1 MSIDDRD
8 YFRED
13 AVRRANY
20 TPKSFRQ
27 PQGEGSPG
35 EGTFKDS
42 KQISWAA
49 ILVLVVSLLVVLYF
63 SHVFKNLPIIQE
75 QSVSPPVVYQAPV
88 ENASRMLQAPIQA
101 PIEPARVT
109 EVEFPPS
116 GIVRYYEPVDPSK
129 LSSPVI
135 ITSSPGHDFMRVV
148 RIISAHDNRTFVDA
162 YIRPGRSMEVWIPAG
177 LFRTESFIGHHWLGP
192 DKLFADRQY
201 PAPPDAPFVSE
212 IGSRYTLSFGAPMLV
227 ENSPAR

>member
-8 YFRED
+8 YFREE

-27 PQGEGSPG
+27 PQGEGSRA
-35 EGTFKDS
+35 GTFKDS

-63 SHVFKNLPIIQE
+63 SYVFKNWPIIQA
-75 QSVSPPVVYQAPV
+75 QSASAPVDYQAPV
-88 ENASRMLQAPIQA
+88 ENTLPIAQAPIQP
-101 PIEPARVT
+101 PIELARVS
-109 EVEFPPS
+109 EVVFPPS
-116 GIVRYYEPVDPSK
+116 GIVRYYVPVDPSK
-129 LSSPVI
+129 LVSPVI
-135 ITSSPGHDFMRVV
+135 INSSPGHDFMRVV
-148 RIISAHDNRTFVDA
+148 RIISALDNRAFVDT
-162 YIRPGRSMEVWIPAG
+162 YIRPGQSMEVWIPAG
-177 LFRTESFIGHHWLGP
+177 IFRTESFIGHHWLGP

-212 IGSRYTLSFGAPMLV
+212 TGSRYTLSFGAPMLV
-227 ENSPAR
+227 ENTTAR